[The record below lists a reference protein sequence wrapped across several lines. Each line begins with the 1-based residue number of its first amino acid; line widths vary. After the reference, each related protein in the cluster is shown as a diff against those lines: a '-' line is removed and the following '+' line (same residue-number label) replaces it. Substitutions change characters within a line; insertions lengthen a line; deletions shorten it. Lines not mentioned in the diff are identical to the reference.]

1 MVRLNLDDLKEFD
14 DLVVAG
20 YREWVEE
27 APDQWK
33 VDGFLENRSPIVVT
47 SRFGQNARI
56 AVPRNETEEAKEWE
70 SERDYSKMAFV
81 TFALATLI
89 KYVLSLV
96 VIVS

>member
-56 AVPRNETEEAKEWE
+56 AVP
-70 SERDYSKMAFV
+70 
-81 TFALATLI
+81 
-89 KYVLSLV
+89 
-96 VIVS
+96 